1 MLSPWLHVGFA
12 ACSVLLVSSPARG
25 DDTSPGEAVR
35 LHAELDPLT
44 FANGG
49 YGGQIGIRHAALH
62 GVRLAIASFSLHVPD
77 PLAQVGGN
85 DGFDLR
91 VRPSGALYALYYLR
105 AAGQDGFAGGVSLR
119 YLRLRYEHDD
129 VPGMRADTTELSPEA
144 IVGYQWHLFHNGL
157 YLQPWLA
164 LGVTVLRSGEP
175 VVGDK
180 RYDPLPV
187 QPFFTVNIGWEQA
200 L

>member
-1 MLSPWLHVGFA
+1 MTVSPPFRVGLVA
-12 ACSVLLVSSPARG
+12 LGLLLASSPVRG
-25 DDTSPGEAVR
+25 DDTGEAVR
-35 LHAELDPLT
+35 IHAELDPLT
-44 FANGG
+44 FANAG
-49 YGGQIGIRHAALH
+49 YGGQIGIRHPALR

-77 PLAQVGGN
+77 LIAQIGEN

-91 VRPSGALYALYYLR
+91 VRPSGAFYALYYLR
-105 AAGQDGFAGGVSLR
+105 AAGRDGLAVGASVR

-129 VPGMRADTTELSPEA
+129 VPGQHADVSELSPEA
-144 IVGYQWHLFHNGL
+144 IIGYQWHPFHNGF

-164 LGVTVLRSGEP
+164 LGVTLLRSGEP
-175 VVGDK
+175 TVGDK
-180 RYDPLPV
+180 RYDALPI